1 MESAQEQQD
10 AMMKENLKSM
20 RSLKDLV
27 QSQSESTSSEASSGS
42 YDPIENAMRRHPGL
56 TREKAEAMAELYG
69 F

>member
-10 AMMKENLKSM
+10 AILEKNFKSM
-20 RSLKDLV
+20 GSIKDLV

-56 TREKAEAMAELYG
+56 TREKAEAIAELYG